1 MGNRSGKDKENSFK
15 DSLVGRDIP
24 VLTLDNKW
32 YKLLDEVGRAN
43 VKPLEDELNEL
54 LKRQGKVN
62 SETKEIKKL
71 KKRLMEEIVSLVDE
85 SSGGNSDSVKK
96 IQDNKRLVE
105 DCNRKLDEYEDEIVD
120 LPKQIA
126 DVNKKLMLLTME
138 HCYETMQDNT
148 DDIEELD
155 EWLTGVRIELKK
167 NLIRKQE
174 KEAKNH
180 QIYSYMHDIFGPEV
194 VEVFDLRY
202 NPEEH
207 HPIPKAELEKKKAES
222 EEKKNRT
229 EVRN

>member
-85 SSGGNSDSVKK
+85 SSGGNSDSEKK

-222 EEKKNRT
+222 EGNKE
-229 EVRN
+229 